1 MLRLQIVPR
10 SGLDAYR
17 LLRDKVTHDAQTW
30 AWKNKA
36 KTRLT
41 RSSEPRRGY
50 IEVGSADGI
59 VVAEIRPTRQ
69 TDDWYFAEKFIGRLI
84 AWFPSDIVAI
94 NLQFHDQ
101 LEAPSPKKRRR

>member
-17 LLRDKVTHDAQTW
+17 LLRDKVTHEAQTW
-30 AWKNKA
+30 VWKNKA

-41 RSSEPRRGY
+41 RINEPKRGY
-50 IEVGSADGI
+50 IEIGSADGI
-59 VVAEIRPTRQ
+59 VVAEIRPARQ
-69 TDDWYFAEKFIGRLI
+69 EDDWFFAEKFIGRLV

-94 NLQFHDQ
+94 NVQLHDGSQ
-101 LEAPSPKKRRR
+101 ESSRKARRR

>member
-1 MLRLQIVPR
+1 MLRLQIVPH

-17 LLRDKVTHDAQTW
+17 LLRDKVTHEAQTW

-41 RSSEPRRGY
+41 RSSEPKRGY

-59 VVAEIRPTRQ
+59 VVAKIRPARAS
-69 TDDWYFAEKFIGRLI
+69 DDWFLAEKFIGRLI
-84 AWFPSDIVAI
+84 AWFPSHIVAI

-101 LEAPSPKKRRR
+101 SPAPSRKKRRA